1 MKSTAHEKSAPSDKF
16 DSQLGAEI
24 NHRRDDHKRLWK
36 NFART
41 EEEICARDP
50 TTLRTKSRALDVA
63 GPGAE
68 GSTCSFARKGKDLVD
83 TTGKK
88 QTDTHTEQKKVLS
101 SVAIRKK
108 TSAPSIPTWTPT
120 VVLTRPLPV

>member
-1 MKSTAHEKSAPSDKF
+1 MKSTAHKKSAPSDKF

-63 GPGAE
+63 DQGAE
-68 GSTCSFARKGKDLVD
+68 GSTCSFARKGKDLLD

-88 QTDTHTEQKKVLS
+88 ADRHARTHGAKK
-101 SVAIRKK
+101 SVVECSNKEENIS
-108 TSAPSIPTWTPT
+108 T
-120 VVLTRPLPV
+120 